1 MSTVTP
7 LYFHSASLRQR
18 FIHELDRATDAGR
31 LKPEEVAWLRKLT
44 LTPPD
49 HGAAADPDPVRV
61 DRLVLNDALPT
72 SLEVSAALLFSHS
85 ETADSRMYLLTLAD
99 GLAVFGDRQSLL
111 TGLFARFAGGN
122 AATGF
127 EYEKVDGDA
136 FSAQM
141 RAIVEFQAASTRQLT
156 ARLRMTP
163 TLFAV
168 LSDTLAVQL
177 RRLSPPLRVDPAT
190 HLMRIVQPA
199 SGADEQRVL
208 VTQTLAQTAFEDFC
222 DFRQLPGVRRQF
234 LDAQGRLVGEQ
245 DAVHMARALSDAV
258 TELPVHYSHSLE
270 RFWKDPAHGRPFCEI
285 AIESYRTS
293 LSHELYSRVQDG
305 TLSEA
310 QYQAMMPADRA
321 ATRAI
326 DTDLPGKRIVL
337 QWGDGTQR
345 TLAGTFVLDV
355 GPTGQ
360 GPLFWFSP
368 DHELKQF
375 ESLSALTAFCSTPEG
390 GDILSASL
398 DLADQSLLLR
408 ADGFELIL
416 EDIAEPLV
424 VERVESIFTM
434 QLRNLQHVCRL
445 RTQAEKM
452 SAMFDDAL
460 DVRQLIDPRQQH
472 FSVGRWTSNV
482 PLNFGR
488 TWEQSET
495 DDLVLVDSV
504 SGPDEIVTFPYDRAR
519 TSAPLASQ
527 LAPSWLEQSQ
537 VSDAGAEHLRELDNA
552 LVSYAETALQT
563 YICVASPT
571 QLLAREVRL
580 RWLQPSVPDGS
591 DVALNSVAVSETLRV
606 FSSDLVSLLLE
617 RVSGHRSHPLP
628 HTAQIIV
635 PPESPA
641 ANFDMELV
649 NLLIERAATDFAAR
663 YVEHYEQSQIGKAR
677 LGNRQLQPVA
687 TAFTLREDALRLD
700 LALRQRKAELSAAA
714 VAVVSQV
721 LDSPVRSLRSG
732 SSATFTEVFTLAI
745 ECENAPG
752 AAISDALVL
761 WQPANAAAGAMLWT
775 GPRGWRQ
782 FASVEVLNEHV
793 LGALRG
799 PHAER
804 WLSLLGERDQLLLR
818 NHLARRP
825 AQAMRVHLHRVDG
838 HAVRALQQSVLDRQL
853 QNLQQLCARATRC
866 RFEAQLFIEL
876 ARSTEVDEPLIRMLD
891 NLAMRIDITLFEEL
905 LPPWLKSA
913 SVADMKTYN
922 EIWRRYYVVSSGN
935 ESFLFDIPSLKDYS
949 RDRLIEQLAKDFP
962 DRQWDPD
969 HITVTLRRYVPAL
982 TGVGQIPSGIPAA
995 TLVNSES
1002 LTDYAVNRFVD
1013 IQDGILTVTSD
1024 EHPDAVGLLTANYL
1038 RTMTRHLDVGA
1049 GFMVLLRQALNP
1061 ANPDWPRRSRL
1072 YAEQLPP
1079 MMQAVAMQQKLEGG
1093 LSAEAYAYISRVVEM
1108 PDGIAREPVGE
1119 TPVIISPLRL
1129 VADEGM
1135 TPDTVKG
1142 AYLICPRG
1150 AGRGPVILHA
1160 IIHPAF
1166 VFREYPDMAA
1176 LLADIRSDEALQR
1189 MLLER
1194 LDPEVRKRYEH
1205 GGFIEPHL
1213 PFAAESFG
1221 DVPTHTPG
1229 PVTVSLAEVKGNA
1242 LQLLLTHTVNLLV
1255 DLGVANTVSSAQ
1267 ADQAS
1272 LKFLGMLGLEQVLS
1286 IMPGKLATM
1295 VALWQSHSLLQA
1307 SAASA
1312 SGRRWG
1318 EAISEFSAA
1327 LGVMVTAR
1335 EQADKDD
1342 LVEGE
1347 PATGEESSATTFEW
1361 AGVTLTADQ
1370 LKRLRA
1376 LEARNVSL
1384 NDLKRDDLLS
1394 LYRDSKTQTLYAAVG
1409 GTVYQIRRRSEDA
1422 QWMIV
1427 GEDGTPGPL
1436 VRLDG
1441 RQRWQLDIGL
1451 KGGGGL
1457 VTRMRAE
1464 GAQRSAEDALIIE
1477 ARGMQEIRTLYR
1489 DRALAIGQAHLQ
1501 AKRYLENCLDNL
1513 NVHSPG
1519 TPPDPR
1525 VLEILGDFFGVNPPG
1540 QDLLIET
1547 ERAVK
1552 ALFDEVMD
1560 ASLSP
1565 YSSPRFV
1572 VGSTRPGHES
1582 TLGFIIKSDPKKR
1595 LFLTERF
1602 FQVPAYRVS
1611 NDPQG
1616 FDMPAHYR
1624 SAVLIHELSHL
1635 VLRTHDIAYLETN
1648 APFPDLLLAN
1658 STNTIKFKS
1667 DLERLQREG
1676 LSHFSERD
1684 DLFLHMKDGEWSDL
1698 DSQDGEACTA
1708 VLDLTKSMTLDEARD
1723 EFLHDATKRS
1733 RVLMKNADSVT
1744 LLILRLGRHNFV
1756 VPGH

>member
-44 LTPPD
+44 LSPPG
-49 HGAAADPDPVRV
+49 HGAAADPDPVRI
-61 DRLVLNDALPT
+61 DRLVLNDGLPT

-85 ETADSRMYLLTLAD
+85 QTADSRIYLFTLAD
-99 GLAVFGDRQSLL
+99 GLAVFDDRPSLL
-111 TGLFARFAGGN
+111 TALFARFAGGN
-122 AATGF
+122 ASTGF
-127 EYEKVDGDA
+127 EYEKVEGDA
-136 FSAQM
+136 FLAQM
-141 RAIVEFQAASTRQLT
+141 RAVVEFQAASTRQLT
-156 ARLRMTP
+156 AHLRRTP
-163 TLFAV
+163 TLFNV
-168 LSDTLAVQL
+168 LSDTLALQL
-177 RRLSPPLRVDPAT
+177 RRLSPPLHVDPAT
-190 HLMRIVQPA
+190 HSMRIVQPA
-199 SGADEQRVL
+199 SGADEERVL

-222 DFRQLPGVRRQF
+222 GFPPSPGGRRQF
-234 LDAQGRLVGEQ
+234 LDAQGRLVSEQ
-245 DAVHMARALSDAV
+245 DAVNMAQALCDAV
-258 TELPVHYSHSLE
+258 TQLPVHYSQWLE
-270 RFWKDPAHGRPFCEI
+270 RFWNAPAQGRPFREI
-285 AIESYRTS
+285 ALESYRTS
-293 LSHELYSRVQDG
+293 LSHELYGRVQDG
-305 TLSEA
+305 TFSEA
-310 QYQAMMPADRA
+310 QYQAMRPAGRA
-321 ATRAI
+321 ASSAI

-337 QWGDGTQR
+337 HWADGTR
-345 TLAGTFVLDV
+345 KTLAGTFVPDV
-355 GPTGQ
+355 GPTGP

-390 GDILSASL
+390 SDSLSAGL

-408 ADGFELIL
+408 ADGFELLL

-424 VERVESIFTM
+424 AERVESIFMM

-445 RTQAEKM
+445 KTQPEKM

-460 DVRQLIDPRQQH
+460 DVRRLIDPRQQH

-495 DDLVLVDSV
+495 DDLILVDAV
-504 SGPDEIVTFPYDRAR
+504 SGPDETVLFPYDRAPA
-519 TSAPLASQ
+519 SAPLAQQ
-527 LAPSWLEQSQ
+527 LPPSWLEQSQ

-552 LVSYAETALQT
+552 LVSYAETALQA

-571 QLLAREVRL
+571 QLLARDVRL
-580 RWLQPSVPDGS
+580 RWLQSSAPDAS
-591 DVALNSVAVSETLRV
+591 DVETNSVAVSESLRV

-617 RVSGHRSHPLP
+617 RVSGHRRSPLA
-628 HTAQIIV
+628 HATQIIV

-649 NLLIERAATDFAAR
+649 NFLIERAATDFAAR

-687 TAFTLREDALRLD
+687 TAMSLREDVLRLD
-700 LALRQRKAELSAAA
+700 LALMQRKAALSAASLA
-714 VAVVSQV
+714 MVSQV
-721 LDSPVRSLRSG
+721 LDSPVRSQRSG
-732 SSATFTEVFTLAI
+732 GSATVTDVFTLAI
-745 ECENAPG
+745 VCDDAPG
-752 AAISDALVL
+752 ATISDALVL
-761 WQPANAAAGAMLWT
+761 AQPANASAGAMMWV
-775 GPRGWRQ
+775 GPRGWQ
-782 FASVEVLNEHV
+782 HFASVEVLSER
-793 LGALRG
+793 LLRTLRG
-799 PHAER
+799 PQAER
-804 WLSLLGERDQLLLR
+804 LLSLLSERDQLLLR
-818 NHLARRP
+818 NHLARSP
-825 AQAMRVHLHRVDG
+825 AKPMRVHMQRVDG
-838 HAVRALQQSVLDRQL
+838 HAIRVLQQSVLDRQL
-853 QNLQQLCARATRC
+853 QNLQQLCARAARC

-876 ARSTEVDEPLIRMLD
+876 ARSTEVDQQLIRTLD
-891 NLAMRIDITLFEEL
+891 NMSVRIDITLFEEL

-922 EIWRRYYVVSSGN
+922 EIWRRYYVVSSGH

-949 RDRLIEQLAKDFP
+949 RDRLIEQFAKDFP
-962 DRQWDPD
+962 DRPWDPD
-969 HITVTLRRYVPAL
+969 HITVTLRRYVPGFS
-982 TGVGQIPSGIPAA
+982 GVGQIPSGIPAA
-995 TLVNSES
+995 TLANSES
-1002 LTDYAVNRFVD
+1002 LTDYAINRFVD
-1013 IQDGILTVTSD
+1013 IQDGTLTVSSV
-1024 EHPDAVGLLTANYL
+1024 EHPDAVGLLTASYL
-1038 RTMTRHLDVGA
+1038 RSMTRNLDIGA
-1049 GFMVLLRQALNP
+1049 SFMVVLRQALNP
-1061 ANPDWPRRSRL
+1061 ASPDWPRRSRL

-1079 MMQAVAMQQKLEGG
+1079 MMQAVAMQQKLEGN
-1093 LSAEAYAYISRVVEM
+1093 LSAEAYAYISRVMEM

-1129 VADEGM
+1129 VADAGM
-1135 TPDTVKG
+1135 TPDAVKG

-1166 VFREYPDMAA
+1166 VFREYPDLGA

-1242 LQLLLTHTVNLLV
+1242 LQFLLTDTVNLLV
-1255 DLGVANTVSSAQ
+1255 DLGVANTVTTAQ

-1286 IMPGKLATM
+1286 IMPGKLATV

-1342 LVEGE
+1342 LIEGE
-1347 PATGEESSATTFEW
+1347 LATGEELPPTTFEW
-1361 AGVTLTADQ
+1361 AGVKLTADQ

-1394 LYRDSKTQTLYAAVG
+1394 LYRDSKTQTFYAAVG
-1409 GTVYQIRRRSEDA
+1409 GTVYPVQRRSEDG

-1441 RQRWQLDIGL
+1441 HQRWQLDIGL

-1457 VTRMRAE
+1457 VTRIRAE

-1477 ARGMQEIRTLYR
+1477 ATGMQEIRTLYR

-1501 AKRYLENCLDNL
+1501 TKRYLENCLDNL

-1525 VLEILGDFFGVNPPG
+1525 VIEIVGDFFGVNPPG
-1540 QDLLIET
+1540 QDLLIEA

-1552 ALFDEVMD
+1552 SLFDEVMD

-1565 YSSPRFV
+1565 YSSPRYV

-1602 FQVPAYRVS
+1602 FQLPPYRIS
-1611 NDPQG
+1611 AEPQG

-1624 SAVLIHELSHL
+1624 AAVLIHELSHL
-1635 VLRTHDIAYLETN
+1635 VLRTHDIAYLETS
-1648 APFPDLLLAN
+1648 APYPDLLLAN
-1658 STNTIKFKS
+1658 SANAIKFRT

-1676 LSHFSERD
+1676 LSHFSQRD
-1684 DLFLHMKDGEWSDL
+1684 DLFVHMKDGEWSDL

-1744 LLILRLGRHNFV
+1744 LLILRLGRQNFV

>member
-31 LKPEEVAWLRKLT
+31 LQPEELAWLRKLT
-44 LTPPD
+44 LSPP
-49 HGAAADPDPVRV
+49 GQRAAADPDPVRV
-61 DRLVLNDALPT
+61 DRLVLNDGLPT

-85 ETADSRMYLLTLAD
+85 QTADSRIYLLTLAD
-99 GLAVFGDRQSLL
+99 GLAVFDDRPSLL

-122 AATGF
+122 ASTGF
-127 EYEKVDGDA
+127 EYQKVEGDA
-136 FSAQM
+136 FLAQM

-156 ARLRMTP
+156 AHLRLTP

-168 LSDTLAVQL
+168 LSDTLALQL
-177 RRLSPPLRVDPAT
+177 RRLSPLLPIDPLT

-199 SGADEQRVL
+199 SGADEERVL
-208 VTQTLAQTAFEDFC
+208 ITQTLAQTAFEDFC
-222 DFRQLPGVRRQF
+222 GFRQLPGGRRQF
-234 LDAQGRLVGEQ
+234 LDAQGRLVSEQ
-245 DAVHMARALSDAV
+245 DAVNMAQALCDAV
-258 TELPVHYSHSLE
+258 TQLPEHYSQWLG
-270 RFWKDPAHGRPFCEI
+270 RFWNAPAQGRPFREI
-285 AIESYRTS
+285 ATESYRTS
-293 LSHELYSRVQDG
+293 LSHELYSRVRDG

-310 QYQAMMPADRA
+310 QYQAMRPADRGA
-321 ATRAI
+321 SSAI
-326 DTDLPGKRIVL
+326 DADLPGKQIVL
-337 QWGDGTQR
+337 QWADGTR
-345 TLAGTFVLDV
+345 KTLAGTFVLDV
-355 GPTGQ
+355 RSTGP

-368 DHELKQF
+368 DHELKPF
-375 ESLSALTAFCSTPEG
+375 ESLSALTAFCLTPEG
-390 GDILSASL
+390 GEILSAGL

-408 ADGFELIL
+408 ADEFELLL
-416 EDIAEPLV
+416 EDIVGPLV
-424 VERVESIFTM
+424 AERVESIFTM

-445 RTQAEKM
+445 KTRAEKM

-460 DVRQLIDPRQQH
+460 DVRRLIDPRQQH

-482 PLNFGR
+482 PLNFSR

-504 SGPDEIVTFPYDRAR
+504 SDPDETALFPDDRTRDRAP
-519 TSAPLASQ
+519 APQQ
-527 LAPSWLEQSQ
+527 LAPSWLERTQ

-552 LVSYAETALQT
+552 LVSYAETALQA

-571 QLLAREVRL
+571 QLLARDVRV
-580 RWLQPSVPDGS
+580 RWLQSSPLDSS
-591 DVALNSVAVSETLRV
+591 DVEMNSVAVSESLRV

-617 RVSGHRSHPLP
+617 RVSGHRRSPLA

-635 PPESPA
+635 PSDSDA

-649 NLLIERAATDFAAR
+649 NFLIERAATDFAAR
-663 YVEHYEQSQIGKAR
+663 YLEHFRQSQIGNAR
-677 LGNRQLQPVA
+677 LGDRQLQPVA
-687 TAFTLREDALRLD
+687 MALSLREDALRLD
-700 LALRQRKAELSAAA
+700 LALMQRKAELSAAA
-714 VAVVSQV
+714 SAMVSQV
-721 LDSPVRSLRSG
+721 LDSPLRSLRSG
-732 SSATFTEVFTLAI
+732 AGATVTEVFALAI
-745 ECENAPG
+745 VCDNAPG
-752 AAISDALVL
+752 AAISDVLVL
-761 WQPANAAAGAMLWT
+761 SQPANPSAGAMLWV
-775 GPRGWRQ
+775 GPRGWQ
-782 FASVEVLNEHV
+782 HFASVEVLIERI
-793 LGALRG
+793 LKALRG
-799 PHAER
+799 PRAER
-804 WLSLLGERDQLLLR
+804 LLSLLSEGDQLLLR
-818 NHLARRP
+818 NHLACSP
-825 AQAMRVHLHRVDG
+825 AKPMRVDMQRVDG
-838 HAVRALQQSVLDRQL
+838 HAIRALQQSVLDRQL
-853 QNLQQLCARATRC
+853 KNLEQLCARAVRC

-876 ARSTEVDEPLIRMLD
+876 ARSTELDEQLIRTLD
-891 NLAMRIDITLFEEL
+891 NMAVRIDITLFEEL
-905 LPPWLKSA
+905 LPQWLKSA

-922 EIWRRYYVVSSGN
+922 EIWRRYYVVSSGH

-949 RDRLIEQLAKDFP
+949 RDRLIEQFAKDFP
-962 DRQWDPD
+962 GRQWDPD
-969 HITVTLRRYVPAL
+969 HITVTLRRYVPGFP
-982 TGVGQIPSGIPAA
+982 GVGQIPSGIPAA
-995 TLVNSES
+995 TLSNSES

-1013 IQDGILTVTSD
+1013 IQDGILTVSSV
-1024 EHPDAVGLLTANYL
+1024 EHPDVMGLLTANYL
-1038 RTMTRHLDVGA
+1038 RSMTRNLDVGA
-1049 GFMVLLRQALNP
+1049 SFMVILRQALNP

-1093 LSAEAYAYISRVVEM
+1093 LSAQAFTYISRVVEM

-1119 TPVIISPLRL
+1119 THVIISPLRL
-1129 VADEGM
+1129 VADDGM

-1142 AYLICPRG
+1142 AYVICPRG
-1150 AGRGPVILHA
+1150 ADRGPVILHA

-1166 VFREYPDMAA
+1166 VFREYPDLGA
-1176 LLADIRSDEALQR
+1176 LLADIRSDEVLQG

-1194 LDPEVRKRYEH
+1194 MDPEVRKRYDR
-1205 GGFIEPHL
+1205 GGFVEPHL

-1242 LQLLLTHTVNLLV
+1242 LQFLLADTVNLLI
-1255 DLGVANTVSSAQ
+1255 DLGVANTVTTAQ

-1295 VALWQSHSLLQA
+1295 VALWQSRSLLQA

-1335 EQADKDD
+1335 EQAEKDD
-1342 LVEGE
+1342 LIEGE
-1347 PATGEESSATTFEW
+1347 LATGEELPPTTFEW
-1361 AGVTLTADQ
+1361 AGVKLTADQ

-1409 GTVYQIRRRSEDA
+1409 GTVYQIQRRSEDG

-1451 KGGGGL
+1451 KGGGGVL
-1457 VTRMRAE
+1457 TRMRAE
-1464 GAQRSAEDALIIE
+1464 GARRSAEDALIIE
-1477 ARGMQEIRTLYR
+1477 ATGMPEIRTLYR
-1489 DRALAIGQAHLQ
+1489 DRALSIGEAHLQ

-1513 NVHSPG
+1513 NVHAPG

-1552 ALFDEVMD
+1552 LLFDEVMD

-1582 TLGFIIKSDPKKR
+1582 TLAFIIKSDPKKR

-1602 FQVPAYRVS
+1602 FRVPPYRVLAE
-1611 NDPQG
+1611 PQG
-1616 FDMPAHYR
+1616 FDLPAHYR
-1624 SAVLIHELSHL
+1624 AAVLIHELSHL

-1648 APFPDLLLAN
+1648 APFPDLLLGNSAN
-1658 STNTIKFKS
+1658 EIKFRS

-1676 LSHFSERD
+1676 LSHLSQRD
-1684 DLFLHMKDGEWSDL
+1684 SLFLHMKDGEWSDL

-1723 EFLHDATKRS
+1723 EFLHDVKKRS

-1744 LLILRLGRHNFV
+1744 LLILRLGRQNFV

>member
-1 MSTVTP
+1 MSTVTSS
-7 LYFHSASLRQR
+7 YFHSASLRQR
-18 FIHELDRATDAGR
+18 FIHELDRALDAGH
-31 LKPEEVAWLRKLT
+31 LQPAELAWLRKLT
-44 LTPPD
+44 LAPPGS
-49 HGAAADPDPVRV
+49 GAAADVDPVRV
-61 DRLVLNDALPT
+61 DRLVLNDGLPT

-85 ETADSRMYLLTLAD
+85 HTADSRIYLFTLAD
-99 GLAVFGDRQSLL
+99 GLAVFADRPSLL
-111 TGLFARFAGGN
+111 TALFARFAGGN
-122 AATGF
+122 ASTGF
-127 EYEKVDGDA
+127 EYAKVDGDA
-136 FSAQM
+136 FLAQM
-141 RAIVEFQAASTRQLT
+141 RAIVEFQAALTRQLT
-156 ARLRMTP
+156 AHFKLTP

-168 LSDTLAVQL
+168 LSDTLALQL
-177 RRLSPPLRVDPAT
+177 RRLSLPLRVDPVT

-199 SGADEQRVL
+199 SGADEERVL

-222 DFRQLPGVRRQF
+222 GFRQLPGGNRQF

-245 DAVHMARALSDAV
+245 DASDMAQALCNAV
-258 TELPVHYSHSLE
+258 TQLPVHYSQWLE
-270 RFWKDPAHGRPFCEI
+270 RFWKNPAQGRPFGEI

-305 TLSEA
+305 TLSET
-310 QYQAMMPADRA
+310 QYQAMRSADRGPDS
-321 ATRAI
+321 AI

-337 QWGDGTQR
+337 QWADGTQR

-360 GPLFWFSP
+360 GPHFWFSP
-368 DHELKQF
+368 NHELKPFQ
-375 ESLSALTAFCSTPEG
+375 SLSALTAFCSTPEG
-390 GDILSASL
+390 GEILSSGL

-408 ADGFELIL
+408 ADGFELLL
-416 EDIAEPLV
+416 EDIAGPLIA
-424 VERVESIFTM
+424 ERVESIFAM

-445 RTQAEKM
+445 KTRAEKM

-472 FSVGRWTSNV
+472 FSAGRWTPNV
-482 PLNFGR
+482 PLNFSR

-495 DDLVLVDSV
+495 DDLVVVDSL
-504 SGPDEIVTFPYDRAR
+504 SGTDETVLFPYDRAH
-519 TSAPLASQ
+519 TSAPLANQ
-527 LAPSWLEQSQ
+527 LAPSWLERTQD
-537 VSDAGAEHLRELDNA
+537 SDAGAEHLRELDNA
-552 LVSYAETALQT
+552 LVSYAETALQA

-571 QLLAREVRL
+571 QLLARDVRL
-580 RWLQPSVPDGS
+580 RWLQSSAPDAS
-591 DVALNSVAVSETLRV
+591 DVEINSVAVSESLRV
-606 FSSDLVSLLLE
+606 LSSDLVSLLLE
-617 RVSGHRSHPLP
+617 RVSGHRLSPLA

-641 ANFDMELV
+641 ANVDMELV
-649 NLLIERAATDFAAR
+649 NYLIERAATDFSAR
-663 YVEHYEQSQIGKAR
+663 YVEHYRQSQIGKAR

-687 TAFTLREDALRLD
+687 TALSLREDVLRLD
-700 LALRQRKAELSAAA
+700 LALRQRKAALSAAA
-714 VAVVSQV
+714 LALVSQV
-721 LDSPVRSLRSG
+721 LDSPVRSLRSAG
-732 SSATFTEVFTLAI
+732 SATITEVFTLAI
-745 ECENAPG
+745 VCDDAPG

-761 WQPANAAAGAMLWT
+761 LQPANASAGAMLWT
-775 GPRGWRQ
+775 GPRGWRH
-782 FASVEVLNEHV
+782 FASVEVLSEHV
-793 LGALRG
+793 LSGLRG
-799 PHAER
+799 AHAER

-818 NHLARRP
+818 NHLAGRP
-825 AQAMRVHLHRVDG
+825 AKPMRVQMHRVDG
-838 HAVRALQQSVLDRQL
+838 HAIRALQQSVLDRQL
-853 QNLQQLCARATRC
+853 QNLGQLCGRAARC
-866 RFEAQLFIEL
+866 RFEAPLFIEL
-876 ARSTEVDEPLIRMLD
+876 ARSTEVDEQLIRMLD
-891 NLAMRIDITLFEEL
+891 NMAVRIDITLFEEL
-905 LPPWLKSA
+905 LPQWLKSA

-922 EIWRRYYVVSSGN
+922 EIWRRYYVVRSGN
-935 ESFLFDIPSLKDYS
+935 ESFLFDIPSLANYS
-949 RDRLIEQLAKDFP
+949 RDRLIEQFAKDFP
-962 DRQWDPD
+962 DRRWDPD
-969 HITVTLRRYVPAL
+969 HITVTLRRYVPGL
-982 TGVGQIPSGIPAA
+982 PGVGQIPSGIPAA
-995 TLVNSES
+995 TLSNSES

-1013 IQDGILTVTSD
+1013 IQDGILNVSSV
-1024 EHPDAVGLLTANYL
+1024 EHPDAVGLLTASYL
-1038 RTMTRHLDVGA
+1038 RNMTRNLDVGA
-1049 GFMVLLRQALNP
+1049 RFMVVLRQALNP

-1093 LSAEAYAYISRVVEM
+1093 LSAQAYAYISRVLEM
-1108 PDGIAREPVGE
+1108 PDGIAREPLGQ
-1119 TPVIISPLRL
+1119 THVIISPLRL

-1150 AGRGPVILHA
+1150 SDRGPVILHA

-1166 VFREYPDMAA
+1166 VFREYPDLSA
-1176 LLADIRSDEALQR
+1176 LLADIRSDGALQG

-1194 LDPEVRKRYEH
+1194 MDPEVRKRYEH

-1229 PVTVSLAEVKGNA
+1229 PVTVPLAEVKGNA
-1242 LQLLLTHTVNLLV
+1242 LQFLLTDTVNLLV
-1255 DLGVANTVSSAQ
+1255 DLGVANSVTTAQ

-1335 EQADKDD
+1335 EQAEKDD
-1342 LVEGE
+1342 LIEGE
-1347 PATGEESSATTFEW
+1347 LATSEALPPKTFEW

-1409 GTVYQIRRRSEDA
+1409 GSVYQIQRRSEDG

-1451 KGGGGL
+1451 KGGGGVL
-1457 VTRMRAE
+1457 TRMRAE
-1464 GAQRSAEDALIIE
+1464 GARRSAEDALIIE
-1477 ARGMQEIRTLYR
+1477 ASGMQEIRTVYR
-1489 DRALAIGQAHLQ
+1489 ERALHIGEAHQQ

-1513 NVHSPG
+1513 NVHTPQM
-1519 TPPDPR
+1519 PPDPR
-1525 VLEILGDFFGVNPPG
+1525 VLEIIEDFFGVSAPG
-1540 QDLLIET
+1540 RELLIEI
-1547 ERAVK
+1547 ERTVK

-1565 YSSPRFV
+1565 YASPRFV

-1582 TLGFIIKSDPKKR
+1582 TLAFIIKSDPKKR
-1595 LFLTERF
+1595 LYLTERF
-1602 FQVPAYRVS
+1602 FQVPPYSLSAEL
-1611 NDPQG
+1611 NG

-1624 SAVLIHELSHL
+1624 AAVLIHELSHL
-1635 VLRTHDIAYLETN
+1635 VLRTHDIAYLESS
-1648 APFPDLLLAN
+1648 APFPDLLLENSAN
-1658 STNTIKFKS
+1658 NIKLKS

-1676 LSHFSERD
+1676 LSHFSERS
-1684 DLFLHMKDGEWSDL
+1684 DLFLRMKDGEWTDL
-1698 DSQDGEACTA
+1698 DSEDGEACAA
-1708 VLDLTKSMTLDEARD
+1708 VLKLTKTMTLDEARD
-1723 EFLHDATKRS
+1723 EFLSDARKRS
-1733 RVLMKNADSVT
+1733 RVLLKNADSVT
-1744 LLILRLGRHNFV
+1744 LLILRLGRHNVV
-1756 VPGH
+1756 VPAQ